1 MYSKGRKVLGLRKKT
16 EKDLDLNGLK
26 NLLIE
31 TLDMQKAED
40 IHSIDLK
47 GTGFPADYMIIAS
60 GRSARQVVGL
70 AEKILD
76 KLSSFDIK
84 EVKKEG
90 MSAGD
95 WVILDTG
102 DIILHLFRPEVR
114 LFYNIE
120 KMWETD
126 TTPLSTIA

>member
-1 MYSKGRKVLGLRKKT
+1 MRKKT
-16 EKDLDLNGLK
+16 EKDLNLNDLK
-26 NLLIE
+26 DLLVD
-31 TLDMQKAED
+31 TLDAQKAED

-70 AEKILD
+70 AENIID
-76 KLSSFDIK
+76 KLASLDIK

-126 TTPLSTIA
+126 TPPLSTIA

>member
-1 MYSKGRKVLGLRKKT
+1 LFSKERTIKGLSKNIT
-16 EKDLDLNGLK
+16 KDLQGHALK
-26 NLLIE
+26 EFLVE
-31 TLDMQKAED
+31 TLDLQKAED

-60 GRSARQVVGL
+60 GRSARQVIGL
-70 AEKILD
+70 ADNVLER
-76 KLSSFDIK
+76 LSSIDIK

-90 MSAGD
+90 MSSGD

-114 LFYNIE
+114 VFYNIE
-120 KMWETD
+120 KMWESD
-126 TTPLSTIA
+126 IAPVTTSA

>member
-1 MYSKGRKVLGLRKKT
+1 
-16 EKDLDLNGLK
+16 
-26 NLLIE
+26 
-31 TLDMQKAED
+31 MQKAED

-60 GRSARQVVGL
+60 GTSSRQVVGL
-70 AEKILD
+70 ADKILE
-76 KLSSFDIK
+76 KLSSFQIK

-90 MSAGD
+90 MSSGD

-102 DIILHLFRPEVR
+102 DIIIHLFRPEVR

-120 KMWETD
+120 KMWDSEQESLT
-126 TTPLSTIA
+126 TIA